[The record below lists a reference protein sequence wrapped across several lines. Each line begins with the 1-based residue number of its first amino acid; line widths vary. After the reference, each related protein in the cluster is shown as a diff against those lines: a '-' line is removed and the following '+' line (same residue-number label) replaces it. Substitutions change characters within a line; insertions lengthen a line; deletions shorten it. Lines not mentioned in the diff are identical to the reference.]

1 MNFSF
6 TIHKDLLTAS
16 LLFRRNPKDG
26 GRFTELKNRMWDKHR
41 EAYEI
46 QNSTDYKFIFA
57 DNYKKKLES
66 ILEKTEALLTDTE
79 ASAEYEDFYQETFKY
94 RGWLENEWKTKKDE
108 VEKHLKSILK
118 TDLSPK
124 DFEVLVIHPA
134 VGGGS
139 YLSNGKIFWGHNED
153 WPNYSLVYLVHE
165 ALHEYFK
172 QSDLTH
178 ALIELTADNELRIR
192 LNKGGEY
199 FTCDGEDVGHE
210 YLRKLEQIILPKWKT
225 YLNSGNKKLS
235 TIFDLQKKLEEDLK
249 KNRA

>member
-1 MNFSF
+1 
-6 TIHKDLLTAS
+6 
-16 LLFRRNPKDG
+16 
-26 GRFTELKNRMWDKHR
+26 
-41 EAYEI
+41 
-46 QNSTDYKFIFA
+46 
-57 DNYKKKLES
+57 
-66 ILEKTEALLTDTE
+66 
-79 ASAEYEDFYQETFKY
+79 
-94 RGWLENEWKTKKDE
+94 
-108 VEKHLKSILK
+108 
-118 TDLSPK
+118 
-124 DFEVLVIHPA
+124 LVIHPA